1 MPDGTAYVTGNGTGA
16 GQTQTGAVGG
26 TTANNTSTDPT
37 PTVDAGNLTLVKRVR
52 NVTKSSALSSAGS
65 GEPEDVPECCVTYT
79 NSGQSPVTSTVVS
92 GTIPLTTTPLT
103 SVSDYSKRAIRWQIT
118 LPTPAARTL
127 PQHQMMTKVSWTQ
140 Y

>member
-16 GQTQTGAVGG
+16 GQTQMGAVGG

-52 NVTKSSALSSAGS
+52 NVTKSSALSGAGS

-79 NSGQSPVTSTVVS
+79 NSG
-92 GTIPLTTTPLT
+92 
-103 SVSDYSKRAIRWQIT
+103 
-118 LPTPAARTL
+118 
-127 PQHQMMTKVSWTQ
+127 
-140 Y
+140 